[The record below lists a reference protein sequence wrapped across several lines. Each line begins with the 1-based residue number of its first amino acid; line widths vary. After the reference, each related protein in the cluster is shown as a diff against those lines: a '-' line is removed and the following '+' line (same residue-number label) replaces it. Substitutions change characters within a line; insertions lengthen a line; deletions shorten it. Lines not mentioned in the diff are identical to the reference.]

1 MTSKAYVNKL
11 CEVFTMNIQLG
22 NFEIIGADIGGVNP
36 LPIFR
41 KRGVSKDKYEEGFP
55 AQLTVGLG
63 QVRPVLPYLMQDRYN
78 RERKLLSLKSFT
90 LENEYLKVIVL
101 PELGGRIHSIYD
113 KVLKRELLFAN
124 PVIQPGNLAIRNA
137 WLSGGIEWNF
147 GTIGHAVTTC
157 DNVFCAILK
166 DDDGNDFIRIY
177 EFERIKNGFWQVD
190 LHLPDGSPHLI
201 SHVKLFNPF
210 DKATTTYWWTNIA
223 VTDDF
228 KTRILASNKMVISYA
243 GGYCCYDR
251 LPEIRQMPGIDAT
264 YPANALNAFDY
275 FIQKDNDGESTWE
288 AAAYGDGLVFYE
300 RSTAPLY
307 FKKLFCW
314 GAHKGGYRWQEFL
327 SDGEGTG
334 YYAEIQAG
342 IAPSQMHEIL
352 FPANSE
358 IEWTQCFGGVFL
370 DKNRLGD
377 PDYDKAVEY
386 FDKFINSA
394 LSKEDIES
402 LNAKYTLL
410 ANMPVKDTDLVHRGS
425 GFGAVEIMRMER
437 DKDAAPPVSMLFPED
452 TIGKEEQP
460 WVNLLEN
467 GYLPEIGA
475 GELPSSYMVSEKWRG
490 HIEKS
495 LQSEK
500 GYNWTAL
507 ALYGSLC
514 YESFDSTG
522 LAIDVITDESD
533 EEKTKEARKI
543 WIKANELCPNIIS
556 LRNLAFLED
565 RAKNF
570 DEAEKYYDQAL
581 EIEGAYED
589 FALISEYLIFL
600 TRQKKFEKLWGLF
613 SELSDTLKEVDR
625 IKISAARAAIRL
637 GHTDYLEKF
646 FSEEHYDI
654 REGEVSLTDI
664 WFEFCALKMAKER
677 GIESPDRDTLE
688 ALIDE
693 AWDTCPPDKS
703 IDFRMSDNKKNR
715 YRVSE

>member
-1 MTSKAYVNKL
+1 MKIK
-11 CEVFTMNIQLG
+11 EGI
-22 NFEIIGADIGGVNP
+22 FEIMGAEIGGVNP
-36 LPIFR
+36 LPNFR
-41 KRGVSKDKYEEGFP
+41 LRGCKKEKYEEGFP
-55 AQLTVGLG
+55 EELREGLG
-63 QVRPVLPYLMQDRYN
+63 QIRPVLPYLMQDRYN
-78 RERKLLSLKSFT
+78 RERKMLSLKSFT

-113 KVLKRELLFAN
+113 KVLKRELLFVN

-157 DNVFCAILK
+157 DNVFTAILK
-166 DDDGNDFIRIY
+166 DDEGNDFIRIY

-190 LHLPDGSPHLI
+190 LHLPDGSPQLI

-228 KTRILASNKMVISYA
+228 KTRVLASNKMVISYA
-243 GGYCCYDR
+243 GGNCCYDR

-288 AAAYGDGLVFYE
+288 ASAYGDGLVFYE

-327 SDGEGTG
+327 SAGEGTG

-342 IAPSQMHEIL
+342 IAPSQMHEKL
-352 FPANSE
+352 FPKRSE
-358 IEWTQCFGGVFL
+358 IEWTQCFGGVML
-370 DKNRLGD
+370 DKNSLHD

-386 FDKFINSA
+386 FDQFINSA

-402 LNAKYTLL
+402 LNAKYAVL
-410 ANMPVKDTDLVHRGS
+410 ANMPVTENDLVHRGS

-437 DKDAAPPVSMLFPED
+437 DKDATAPVSMLFPVD

-460 WVNLLEN
+460 WVNLLKN

-495 LQSEK
+495 LESEK

-507 ALYGSLC
+507 AHYGALC
-514 YESFDSTG
+514 YESFDHAG
-522 LAIDVITDESD
+522 LAIDVITEESD
-533 EEKTKEARKI
+533 EEKTEAAREAWK
-543 WIKANELCPNIIS
+543 KANELCPNIIS
-556 LRNLAFLED
+556 LRNLAFLEN
-565 RAKNF
+565 RANNF
-570 DEAEKYYDQAL
+570 ELAEKYYDKAL

-600 TRQKKFEKLWGLF
+600 TRQKKFSKLWALF
-613 SELSDTLKEVDR
+613 SALSDELKEVDR

-646 FSEEHYDI
+646 FKEEHYDI

-677 GIESPDRDTLE
+677 GIENPGRDTLE
-688 ALIDE
+688 ELIDE

>member
-1 MTSKAYVNKL
+1 M
-11 CEVFTMNIQLG
+11 
-22 NFEIIGADIGGVNP
+22 GAEIGGVNP
-36 LPIFR
+36 LPNFR
-41 KRGVSKDKYEEGFP
+41 KRGVNKDKYEEGFP
-55 AQLTVGLG
+55 EHLTVGLG

-78 RERKLLSLKSFT
+78 RERKLLSLKSLT
-90 LENEYLKVIVL
+90 LENEFLKVIVL

-124 PVIQPGNLAIRNA
+124 PIIQPGNLAIRNA

-147 GTIGHAVTTC
+147 GSIGHAVTTC
-157 DNVFCAILK
+157 DNVFCAVLK
-166 DDDGNDFIRIY
+166 DDEGNEFIRIY
-177 EFERIKNGFWQVD
+177 EFERIKSGFWQVD

-201 SHVKLFNPF
+201 CHVKLINPF
-210 DKATTTYWWTNIA
+210 DSATTTYWWTNIA

-228 KTRILASNKMVISYA
+228 KTRVLASNKYVISYV
-243 GGYCCYDR
+243 GGTCCYDR

-264 YPANALNAFDY
+264 YPCNALNAFDY
-275 FIQKDNDGESTWE
+275 FIQKNNDGESTWE
-288 AAAYGDGLVFYE
+288 AAAYKDGLVFYE

-307 FKKLFCW
+307 YKKLFCW

-342 IAPSQMHEIL
+342 IAPSQMHEII
-352 FPANSE
+352 FSAKSE
-358 IEWTQCFGGVFL
+358 IEWTQCFGGVML
-370 DKNRLGD
+370 DKDSLQD
-377 PDYDKAVEY
+377 PDYDNAVGY
-386 FDKFINSA
+386 FDDHINSV
-394 LSKEDIES
+394 LTKEDIEA
-402 LNAKYTLL
+402 LDKKYAVL
-410 ANMPVKDTDLVHRGS
+410 ANMPVEENNLVHKGS

-437 DKDAAPPVSMLFPED
+437 DKDATPPVSMLFPVD

-467 GYLPEIGA
+467 GYLPEISA

-495 LQSEK
+495 LESEK

-507 ALYGSLC
+507 AHYGALC
-514 YESFDSTG
+514 YESFDSTDFS
-522 LAIDVITDESD
+522 IDVITEESD
-533 EEKTKEARKI
+533 EEKTQAAREVWK
-543 WIKANELCPNIIS
+543 KATELCPNIIS
-556 LRNLAFLED
+556 YRNLAFLENT
-565 RAKNF
+565 AQNY
-570 DEAEKYYDQAL
+570 EAAENYYDKAL
-581 EIEGAYED
+581 GIQGAYDD

-600 TRQKKFEKLWGLF
+600 VGRKKFEKLWALYTALPD
-613 SELSDTLKEVDR
+613 SLKEVDR

-637 GHTDYLEKF
+637 RYTDYLEKF

-677 GIESPDRDTLE
+677 GIENPDRETIE
-688 ALIDE
+688 ELIDE
-693 AWDTCPPDKS
+693 AWDLYPPDKS

-715 YRVSE
+715 YRISE